1 MANQLDLEEQEQLD
15 QIKHFWKQYGN
26 QITWLLILALGAF
39 AAWNGYQ
46 YWQRSQALQASAM
59 YDEVARFARSNDPE
73 KTERAFNDMKERF
86 ASTTF
91 TYQAGLLTAKSLYEA
106 GKPDNARAVLTWV
119 ARQSD
124 DAGYAAIAQLRLAAV
139 MMESK
144 AYDEAMKALDAVT
157 EPSFMPLVA
166 DRRGDIF
173 LAQGKKP
180 DAKEQYLK
188 AYAAFEDGTQYRRL
202 VEVKLNALG
211 VNPSGDAA
219 PASAVKSEVAK

>member
-26 QITWLLILALGAF
+26 QITWLVILVLGAF

-46 YWQRSQALQASAM
+46 YWQKNQALQASAM
-59 YDEVARFARSNDPE
+59 FDEVSRVARSNDPE
-73 KTERAFNDMKERF
+73 KTERAFNDMKERYG
-86 ASTTF
+86 STTF
-91 TYQAGLLTAKSLYEA
+91 TYQAGLLAAKSLFES

-124 DAGYAAIAQLRLAAV
+124 DAGYAAIAQLRLSAV
-139 MMESK
+139 LMESK
-144 AYDEAMKALDAVT
+144 SYDEAIKALYAVT
-157 EPSFMPLVA
+157 EPSFVPLAA

-173 LAQGKKP
+173 LAQGKKTE
-180 DAKEQYLK
+180 AKEQYLK
-188 AYAAFEDGTQYRRL
+188 AYAGFEDGTQYRQL

-211 VNPSGDAA
+211 VNPTVDTLS
-219 PASAVKSEVAK
+219 ASSAKSEVAK

>member
-26 QITWLLILALGAF
+26 QITWLLILVLGAF

-59 YDEVARFARSNDPE
+59 FDEVSRFARSNDPE

-91 TYQAGLLTAKSLYEA
+91 TYQAGLLAAKSLYES

-124 DAGYAAIAQLRLAAV
+124 DAGYAAIAQLRLSAV
-139 MMESK
+139 LMEIKS
-144 AYDEAMKALDAVT
+144 YDEAIKALDAVI
-157 EPSFMPLVA
+157 EPSFLALAA
-166 DRRGDIF
+166 DRRGDIL
-173 LAQGKKP
+173 LAQGKQAE
-180 DAKEQYLK
+180 AKEQYLK
-188 AYAAFEDGTQYRRL
+188 AYAAFEDETQYRRL

-211 VNPSGDAA
+211 VNPSGDASPTTA
-219 PASAVKSEVAK
+219 AKSEAAK